1 MKRITAILLT
11 AVLLLTLASCG
22 GSGMSE
28 DEIRHIYRD
37 LIEASYVLNDVYYG
51 DGLPYAED
59 PETMASLAGT
69 SSRFSYMP
77 VDKSAPYH
85 SEEEIREATEA
96 VFTKT
101 MCDHLFTLAFEGMS
115 TDSEETVAFA
125 RYIEQNEIL
134 TVRIDLAEE
143 ALPLGRVYDF
153 DSMDILIEDKN
164 RIVAVFATEMDGETS
179 VNVKITLTKTENGWR
194 LDSPTY

>member
-1 MKRITAILLT
+1 MTNPNLDA
-11 AVLLLTLASCG
+11 LA
-22 GSGMSE
+22 
-28 DEIRHIYRD
+28 
-37 LIEASYVLNDVYYG
+37 
-51 DGLPYAED
+51 
-59 PETMASLAGT
+59 TAGT
-69 SSRFSYMP
+69 SAWLDDLSRQRLDGGELKSL
-77 VDKSAPYH
+77 VDEYAVVGVTTNPAIFASAMSKGTAYDAQIA
-85 SEEEIREATEA
+85 ELRATGADATEA

-101 MCDHLFTLAFEGMS
+101 MCDHLFTLAFDGMS
-115 TDSEETVAFA
+115 TDSEETVTFA

-153 DSMDILIEDKN
+153 DSMDILSEDKN